1 MSEAVGWRALRTVC
15 HGCRTMREVIEQ
27 VGPHEFTIR
36 AMIIPGEGTIF
47 RRVQAVFDPSD
58 AIVESPCPDCG
69 SSDTPEWLP
78 AFVPPT

>member
-1 MSEAVGWRALRTVC
+1 
-15 HGCRTMREVIEQ
+15 MREVIEQ
-27 VGPHEFTIR
+27 VGPHEFVIR
-36 AMIIPGEGTIF
+36 TMIIPGEGTIF
-47 RRVQAVFDPSD
+47 RRVQAGFDPSD